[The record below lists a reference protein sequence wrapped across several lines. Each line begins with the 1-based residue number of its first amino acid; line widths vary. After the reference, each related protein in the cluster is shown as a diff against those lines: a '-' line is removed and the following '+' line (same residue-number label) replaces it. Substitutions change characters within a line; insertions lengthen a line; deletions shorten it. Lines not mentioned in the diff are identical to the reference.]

1 MLFIVDRRSIFKRKV
16 NITKDNLL
24 IKIGWKKRRK
34 IVLKRKYIN
43 FIIIYSRELIGII
56 KGIRGLRKLNKIM
69 VLK

>member
-1 MLFIVDRRSIFKRKV
+1 MNV
-16 NITKDNLL
+16 TKDNLL